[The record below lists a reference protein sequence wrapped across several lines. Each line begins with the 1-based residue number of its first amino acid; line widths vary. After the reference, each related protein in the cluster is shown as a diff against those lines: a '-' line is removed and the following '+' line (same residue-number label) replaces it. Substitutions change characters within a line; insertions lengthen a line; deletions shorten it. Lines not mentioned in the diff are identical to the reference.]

1 MEINEKEVY
10 TTEEAQQYLKV
21 SQSTVM
27 RMIKN
32 GLIQCAK
39 VGSQYRIL
47 GKELLRIV
55 SPQLEDKVGK
65 LYNKGRRWVHDEH
78 APKANSQKI
87 KTAAAPAPAGK
98 ERTEI

>member
-1 MEINEKEVY
+1 MEINEREVY

-21 SQSTVM
+21 SQSTLM
-27 RMIKN
+27 RMIKK

-55 SPQLEDKVGK
+55 SPKLENQVGK
-65 LYNKGRRWVHDEH
+65 LYNKGRRWLHEDDE
-78 APKANSQKI
+78 PEPQ
-87 KTAAAPAPAGK
+87 TGK
-98 ERTEI
+98 EKVGT